1 MHRNSVMH
9 QFTVGEVASQFK
21 VTDKTVAKW
30 IGYGALKGEY
40 YPNEKPSYL
49 VSQEAIDIFKSV
61 YGKYLDRPRGRG
73 CELIPLNVLKSA
85 KACEEVADNPMVNLI
100 ESPTTTKPYI
110 LVEDLNDSFGE
121 LLEIRKKMND
131 MDKSVNEVWDTFL
144 GQQFASE
151 DIRLNFMH
159 MMRESPEYKQ
169 LAMEYDTK
177 RDMFANYLKNAGV
190 NADLVDAMLFA
201 MTFEKKV
208 GQE

>member
-1 MHRNSVMH
+1 MHRNSAMH

-85 KACEEVADNPMVNLI
+85 KACEEGEDNPMDNLI

-110 LVEDLNDSFGE
+110 LVEDLNDNFGE
-121 LLEIRKKMND
+121 LLNIRRKIQE
-131 MDKSVNEVWDTFL
+131 MDKSINEVWNAFL
-144 GQQFASE
+144 DQQFTSE
-151 DIRLNFMH
+151 DSRKSFVYMMH
-159 MMRESPEYKQ
+159 ESPEYKQ
-169 LAMEYDTK
+169 LCMEYGTK
-177 RDMFANYLKNAGV
+177 KDIFATYLKEAGV
-190 NADLVDAMLFA
+190 NSDLVDAMLFG
-201 MTFEKKV
+201 KGV
-208 GQE
+208 D

>member
-1 MHRNSVMH
+1 MHRNSAMH

-85 KACEEVADNPMVNLI
+85 KTCEEGAENPMVNLI
-100 ESPTTTKPYI
+100 ESPTPTKPYI
-110 LVEDLNDSFGE
+110 LVEDLNDNFGE
-121 LLEIRKKMND
+121 LLDIRKKIQE
-131 MDKSVNEVWDTFL
+131 MDKSINEVWNVFL
-144 GQQFASE
+144 DQQFTSE
-151 DIRLNFMH
+151 DSRKNFMS
-159 MMRESPEYKQ
+159 MMHESPEYKQ
-169 LAMEYDTK
+169 LCMEFDTK
-177 RDMFANYLKNAGV
+177 KDMLATYLKEAGV
-190 NADLVDAMLFA
+190 NADLVDTMLFSSC
-201 MTFEKKV
+201 T
-208 GQE
+208 GR

>member
-1 MHRNSVMH
+1 MHRNSAMH

-85 KACEEVADNPMVNLI
+85 KACEEGEDNPMDNLI

-110 LVEDLNDSFGE
+110 LVEDLNDNFGE
-121 LLEIRKKMND
+121 LLNIRRKIQE
-131 MDKSVNEVWDTFL
+131 MDKSINEVWNAFL
-144 GQQFASE
+144 DQQFTSE
-151 DIRLNFMH
+151 DSRKSFVYMMH
-159 MMRESPEYKQ
+159 ESPEYKQ
-169 LAMEYDTK
+169 LCMEYGTK
-177 RDMFANYLKNAGV
+177 KDIFATYLKEAGV
-190 NADLVDAMLFA
+190 NAELVDAVFYG
-201 MTFEKKV
+201 KGV
-208 GQE
+208 DW

>member
-1 MHRNSVMH
+1 MHRNSAMH

-85 KACEEVADNPMVNLI
+85 KTCEEGAENPMVNLI
-100 ESPTTTKPYI
+100 ESPTTMKPYI

-121 LLEIRKKMND
+121 LLEIRKKINE
-131 MDKSVNEVWDTFL
+131 MDRSINEVWNVFL
-144 GQQFASE
+144 DQQFTSE
-151 DIRLNFMH
+151 DSRKNFMT
-159 MMRESPEYKQ
+159 MMHESPEYKQ
-169 LAMEYDTK
+169 LCMEYDTK
-177 RDMFANYLKNAGV
+177 KDIFATYLKEAGV
-190 NADLVDAMLFA
+190 NADLVDAMLFG
-201 MTFEKKV
+201 KGV
-208 GQE
+208 DW

>member
-1 MHRNSVMH
+1 MHRNSAMH

-85 KACEEVADNPMVNLI
+85 KACEEGEDNPMDNLI

-110 LVEDLNDSFGE
+110 LVEDLNDNFGE
-121 LLEIRKKMND
+121 LLNIRRKIQE
-131 MDKSVNEVWDTFL
+131 MDRSINEVWNVFL
-144 GQQFASE
+144 DQQFTSE
-151 DIRLNFMH
+151 DSRNKFMD
-159 MMRESPEYKQ
+159 MMHESPEYKR
-169 LAMEYDTK
+169 LCMEFDTK
-177 RDMFANYLKNAGV
+177 KDMLATYLKEAGV
-190 NADLVDAMLFA
+190 NAELVDAVFYG
-201 MTFEKKV
+201 KGV
-208 GQE
+208 DW